1 MTSVFEIN
9 EAIIP
14 RLRRAAAGAPAAP
27 DPLQEALA
35 ERKATLA
42 FTVRQGTVEH
52 VGASTEADK
61 EEQVLRETKARAD
74 RLEQELRL
82 HQSQV
87 QLTQIKEAAASG
99 GGGNAVLGEII
110 ALLQQDKQAIMLQ
123 NEQARKEVL
132 ELLQGQIS
140 DLRNEVMSRA
150 AQPSTNGHRPSL
162 VEEIQQAK
170 DLLTTLREFA
180 PPAPGADLAS
190 TGRSV
195 EELVRMHEVE
205 EAHEERM
212 MRLKMQEKRLNA
224 DLEDKKER
232 RTEDSRRGE
241 ALTDAVGRALPF
253 AQRFV
258 QDVGSRLFT
267 GGGEAA
273 GQVTETP
280 TPPFGP
286 DTQVAP
292 CSQCKTLIPFP
303 PGVDLVNCPNPEC
316 KVPHG
321 LEAEKPAAPAAA
333 AQPEAAVEEVAEESR
348 APEMA
353 GRVA

>member
-14 RLRRAAAGAPAAP
+14 RLRRAAAGAPAEP

-35 ERKATLA
+35 ERKAALA
-42 FTVRQGTVEH
+42 FTVRQGTVDH

-74 RLEQELRL
+74 RLEQEMRL
-82 HQSQV
+82 HTT
-87 QLTQIKEAAASG
+87 QLQLNQIKEAQGA
-99 GGGNAVLGEII
+99 GGNSVLAEII
-110 ALLQQDKQAIMLQ
+110 ALLQQDKQQIMLQ

-140 DLRNEVMSRA
+140 DLRNEVMTRA
-150 AQPSTNGHRPSL
+150 AQPATNGHRPSL
-162 VEEIQQAK
+162 TEEIQQAK

-195 EELVRMHEVE
+195 EELVRMHEVQ

-212 MRLKMQEKRLNA
+212 MRLKMQEKSLNA
-224 DLEDKKER
+224 DLEDRKER
-232 RTEDSRRGE
+232 RTEDARRGE

-258 QDVGSRLFT
+258 QDVGGRLFS

-273 GQVTETP
+273 GQVAETP

-286 DTQVAP
+286 DTRVAP

-303 PGVDLVNCPNPEC
+303 PGATLVNCPNPAC

-321 LEAEKPAAPAAA
+321 LEEEKPAAPAAEP
-333 AQPEAAVEEVAEESR
+333 QPEAAVEEARV
-348 APEMA
+348 PEMA
-353 GRVA
+353 SRAS